1 MTKHTPG
8 PWKLGPSLG
17 EVRDDDDNVL
27 CDVYD
32 DNDEQAEA
40 DAHLIAAA
48 PDLLAACEAC
58 MTLLVRY
65 ENRSVAPEIGT
76 GAAINAAHAAIAKA
90 RGQK

>member
-27 CDVYD
+27 CDVYH

-40 DAHLIAAA
+40 DAYLIAAA
-48 PDLLAACEAC
+48 PELLAACERLLMSADASWRGRDVGHDWDVAC
-58 MTLLVRY
+58 DEAVK
-65 ENRSVAPEIGT
+65 
-76 GAAINAAHAAIAKA
+76 AIAKA
-90 RGQK
+90 RGQG